1 MLCATYKEKN
11 LQNILWIF
19 FPKCI
24 SIDVQVVQTCKEKKC
39 IPHEI
44 KLPTANFLWEAY
56 IFLCK
61 FVCLFY
67 LCFRWKTPMKP
78 FASTM
83 KPCTIFA
90 FVLWN
95 LPTLLMEIWTIWF
108 RWPCQVKFF
117 FEEDHKKLRKF
128 WQIFVVL
135 LEITN
140 FMIAL
145 WFIVNDII

>member
-1 MLCATYKEKN
+1 MRNIHLILTTVHSVKSKVEISHNFVAFSEYMNFKN
-11 LQNILWIF
+11 LHRKEVHTSQNYTANILWESFIF
-19 FPKCI
+19 
-24 SIDVQVVQTCKEKKC
+24 Q
-39 IPHEI
+39 
-44 KLPTANFLWEAY
+44 
-56 IFLCK
+56 CK
-61 FVCLFY
+61 FVRLFY

-108 RWPCQVKFF
+108 PWPCQVKFF
-117 FEEDHKKLRKF
+117 FRRRPQKIEKI
-128 WQIFVVL
+128 WQIFLVL

-145 WFIVNDII
+145 WFI